1 MGAIETRHNEAR
13 LLVMSHVCI
22 FHSTGTA
29 SAPVGGLSGVRY
41 VRTESSIGSIFL
53 RRYAT
58 VITHASLLASAIQ
71 LVLALVT
78 PGKPLSSEDKYICP
92 IFDAFGQGLRMAVT
106 SV

>member
-1 MGAIETRHNEAR
+1 
-13 LLVMSHVCI
+13 MSPYATVVC
-22 FHSTGTA
+22 
-29 SAPVGGLSGVRY
+29 LSDVRY

-58 VITHASLLASAIQ
+58 VITLASLLASAVQ

-78 PGKPLSSEDKYICP
+78 PGRPLSSEDKYVCP
-92 IFDAFGQGLRMAVT
+92 IFDAFGQGLRMDVT